1 MGLKVMNIMAI
12 FMFLLLAA
20 TANAQPRT
28 IFDVTSATYGGKPNC
43 DITDALA
50 HAWRDACASPWPSR
64 LVVPSGTYR
73 LRGAN
78 FKGPCNAPIEVQI
91 QGTLQAPEDGHQLV
105 NSDSWVAFQYI
116 DRLFLTGGGTFDGS
130 QGRNNYRA
138 INVRFD
144 FVTNSAIQDITS
156 LDSSGFHFNV
166 FMCHDLTF
174 QRLTIQ
180 APKKSSNT
188 DGIHIA
194 RSWRINVTDT
204 DIGTGDDCI
213 SIGDGTKKLI
223 VTNVNCG
230 PGHGISVGSLG
241 KYSDEQPVYGLVV
254 RNCTFTNTT
263 NGVRIKTWPGSPVTG
278 LASHIHFVDITMNN
292 VQNPIII
299 DQNYCPGHTCN
310 QQGQSNIKISNIRF
324 RNIRGT
330 SASQVAV
337 NLACSQTLP
346 CEMVELIG
354 IDLAY
359 SGEHNRPILSQCT
372 NVVNPTIVNVR
383 DALACK
389 VQTTELD

>member
-28 IFDVTSATYGGKPNC
+28 IVDVTSATYGGKPNC

-116 DRLFLTGGGTFDGS
+116 DRLFLTGGGAFDGS

-138 INVRFD
+138 IN
-144 FVTNSAIQDITS
+144 
-156 LDSSGFHFNV
+156 
-166 FMCHDLTF
+166 
-174 QRLTIQ
+174 RLTIQ

-230 PGHGISVGSLG
+230 PGHGISVGSLE

-310 QQGQSNIKISNIRF
+310 QQGQSNIKISNVRF